1 MSDLERFKKILY
13 EHREELEKEYSVSN
27 IGLFGSYVR
36 EDHTA
41 GSDLDIL
48 VEFSQP
54 ISLLR
59 FVNLKRRLSQLLDV
73 DVDLVMK
80 KALKPRIGER
90 ILSEVVYL

>member
-1 MSDLERFKKILY
+1 MTDLERFKKILN
-13 EHREELEKEYSVSN
+13 EHRGELEGEYSVCN

-36 EDHTA
+36 EDQAT

-59 FVNLKRRLSQLLDV
+59 FVNPKRRLSELLDV

-90 ILSEVVYL
+90 ILSEVVYI

>member
-1 MSDLERFKKILY
+1 MTDLERFMKTLN
-13 EHREELEKEYSVSN
+13 EHRGELEKEYSISN

-36 EDHTA
+36 DDQAT
-41 GSDLDIL
+41 GSDLDVL
-48 VEFSQP
+48 VEFSEP

-59 FVNLKRRLSQLLDV
+59 FVNLKRRLSEILDV

-90 ILSEVVYL
+90 ILSEVVYI

>member
-1 MSDLERFKKILY
+1 MADLDSLIETLNK
-13 EHREELEKEYSVSN
+13 HRGELEEEFSVSS

-36 EDHTA
+36 DDQNS

-48 VEFSQP
+48 VEFSKP

-59 FVNLKRRLSQLLDV
+59 FLRLQRKLSQLLEV

-90 ILSEVVYL
+90 ILSEVVYI

>member
-1 MSDLERFKKILY
+1 MTDLERFKKTLN
-13 EHREELEKEYSVSN
+13 EHKGELEKEYSVSN

-36 EDHTA
+36 DDQAA

-59 FVNLKRRLSQLLDV
+59 FVNLKRKLSDILDV
-73 DVDLVMK
+73 EVDLVMK

-90 ILSEVVYL
+90 ILSEVVYI

>member
-1 MSDLERFKKILY
+1 MTDLERFKNILN
-13 EHREELEKEYSVSN
+13 EHREELEKEFSVSN

-36 EDHTA
+36 EDQAA

-59 FVNLKRRLSQLLDV
+59 FVSLNRRLSQLLDV
-73 DVDLVMK
+73 EVDLVMK

-90 ILSEVVYL
+90 ILSEVVYI

>member
-1 MSDLERFKKILY
+1 MTDLERFKKTLN
-13 EHREELEKEYSVSN
+13 EHRGELEEKYSVSN

-36 EDHTA
+36 EDQAA
-41 GSDLDIL
+41 GSDLDML

-59 FVNLKRRLSQLLDV
+59 FVNLKRRLSEILDV

-90 ILSEVVYL
+90 ILSEVVYI

>member
-1 MSDLERFKKILY
+1 MTDLERIKKTLN
-13 EHREELEKEYSVSN
+13 EHRGELEREYHVSN

-36 EDHTA
+36 EDQDSE
-41 GSDLDIL
+41 SDLDIL

-59 FVNLKRRLSQLLDV
+59 FVNLKRRLSEMLDIE
-73 DVDLVMK
+73 VDLVMK

-90 ILSEVVYL
+90 ILSEVVYI

>member
-1 MSDLERFKKILY
+1 MTDLERFKNILN
-13 EHREELEKEYSVSN
+13 EHREELEKEYSISN

-36 EDHTA
+36 DDQDK
-41 GSDLDIL
+41 GSDLDML

-59 FVNLKRRLSQLLDV
+59 FVSLKRRLSQLLDV
-73 DVDLVMK
+73 EVDLVMK
-80 KALKPRIGER
+80 KALKPRVGER

>member
-1 MSDLERFKKILY
+1 MTDLERFIRTLN
-13 EHREELEKEYSVSN
+13 EHREELEEEYSVSN
-27 IGLFGSYVR
+27 IGMFGAYVR
-36 EDHTA
+36 DDQTA

-48 VEFSQP
+48 VEFSRP

-73 DVDLVMK
+73 NVDLVMK

>member
-1 MSDLERFKKILY
+1 MTDLDRFEKTLLEHRKELERDF
-13 EHREELEKEYSVSN
+13 SVSN

-36 EDHTA
+36 EDQAA

-73 DVDLVMK
+73 EVDLVMK
-80 KALKPRIGER
+80 KALKPRIDER
-90 ILSEVVYL
+90 ILSEVVYI

>member
-1 MSDLERFKKILY
+1 MTDLEGFKKTLN
-13 EHREELEKEYSVSN
+13 EHMGELEKEYSVNS

-36 EDHTA
+36 EGQSA
-41 GSDLDIL
+41 ESDLDIL

-59 FVNLKRRLSQLLDV
+59 FVNLKRRLSQLLGV
-73 DVDLVMK
+73 DLDLVMK
-80 KALKPRIGER
+80 KALKPRVGER

>member
-1 MSDLERFKKILY
+1 MTDLERFKKTLN
-13 EHREELEKEYSVSN
+13 EHKWELEKEYSVNN

-36 EDHTA
+36 EDQTA

-59 FVNLKRRLSQLLDV
+59 FVSLKRRLSELLDV
-73 DVDLVMK
+73 NVDLVMK

-90 ILSEVVYL
+90 ILSEVVYI

>member
-1 MSDLERFKKILY
+1 MADLERFVKRID
-13 EHREELEKEYSVSN
+13 EHRGELEQEFSISS

-36 EDHTA
+36 DDQNT

-48 VEFSQP
+48 VEFSKP

-59 FVNLKRRLSQLLDV
+59 FVSLQRRLSQLLEV

-80 KALKPRIGER
+80 NALKPRVGDR
-90 ILSEVVYL
+90 ILSEVVYV

>member
-1 MSDLERFKKILY
+1 MTDLERFRNTLN
-13 EHREELEKEYSVSN
+13 EHREELEKEFSVSN
-27 IGLFGSYVR
+27 MGFFGSYVR
-36 EDHTA
+36 DDQDT

-59 FVNLKRRLSQLLDV
+59 FVSLKRRLSQLLDV
-73 DVDLVMK
+73 NVDLVMK

-90 ILSEVVYL
+90 ILSEVVYI

>member
-1 MSDLERFKKILY
+1 MADLERFINTLN
-13 EHREELEKEYSVSN
+13 EHGEELEEEFSVSN
-27 IGLFGSYVR
+27 LGLFGSYVR
-36 EDHTA
+36 DDQNT

-48 VEFSQP
+48 VEFSKP

-59 FVNLKRRLSQLLDV
+59 FVSLKRRLSQLLDV
-73 DVDLVMK
+73 NVDLVMK

>member
-1 MSDLERFKKILY
+1 VTDLERFMKTLN
-13 EHREELEKEYSVSN
+13 EHRGELEKEYSISN

-36 EDHTA
+36 DDQAT
-41 GSDLDIL
+41 GSDLDVL
-48 VEFSQP
+48 VEFSEP

-59 FVNLKRRLSQLLDV
+59 FVNLKRRLSEILDV

-90 ILSEVVYL
+90 ILSEVVYI

>member
-1 MSDLERFKKILY
+1 MADLERFINTLN
-13 EHREELEKEYSVSN
+13 EHREELEKEFSVSN

-36 EDHTA
+36 DNQDT

-48 VEFSQP
+48 AEFSQP

-59 FVNLKRRLSQLLDV
+59 FISLKRRLSQLLDV

-90 ILSEVVYL
+90 ILAEVVYL